1 MTCYYCPD
9 AYRIILVDNHIVKVY
24 ASWSGGYLDGDAWKL
39 NSGTVKIEQ
48 DEHYYYFKGYS
59 GSTYQLR
66 KEGEISSLTSYTQS
80 VYNELLETGLVK
92 EISVEQ
98 AIQILEEC

>member
-9 AYRIILVDNHIVKVY
+9 AYRVILVDNHIIKVY
-24 ASWSGGYLDGDAWKL
+24 ASWSGCYLNGDAYRL
-39 NSGTVKIEQ
+39 NSGTTKIEQ

-66 KEGEISSLTSYTQS
+66 KENGRFTAYTQA
-80 VYNELLETGLVK
+80 VYSELLETGLVK